1 MSDSPDE
8 YSHLWYRQQLR
19 GITHAHNRALS
30 DYVDLWEEVRALR
43 KTLEALVELREND
56 AAEIGRLHERIE
68 NAAKVVQAI
77 KQGVKNGITSGH

>member
-1 MSDSPDE
+1 MTAPDE

-43 KTLEALVELREND
+43 KTVEALVELREND
-56 AAEIGRLHERIE
+56 AAEIGKLQERIE
-68 NAAKVVQAI
+68 NAAKAFAEL
-77 KQGVKNGITSGH
+77 KRNGVNHE